1 MHNMRETEKHRNR
14 LMTESKSLT
23 CKSSKGTFKLEKDL
37 LRSLNG
43 MRKEN
48 FEAKRDLK
56 ALYDHK
62 IDKLR
67 DDLLE

>member
-1 MHNMRETEKHRNR
+1 
-14 LMTESKSLT
+14 MTESKSLT

-43 MRKEN
+43 MRREN

-67 DDLLE
+67 DDLIE